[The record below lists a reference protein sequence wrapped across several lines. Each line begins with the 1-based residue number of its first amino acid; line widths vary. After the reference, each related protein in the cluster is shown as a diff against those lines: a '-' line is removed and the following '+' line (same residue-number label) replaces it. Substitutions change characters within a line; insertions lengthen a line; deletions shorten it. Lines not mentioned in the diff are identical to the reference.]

1 MRTVLARNF
10 LAAIGLALVVQ
21 PCAPVMAEGIGRGD
35 PLQIVVSIDEQRM
48 RVFRGEEEIANSPIS
63 SGKPGNDT
71 PTGIFSILHKSKF
84 HRSNQYSNSP
94 MPWMQRLTWTGIALH
109 ESDDVPDRPAS
120 HGCVRMPG
128 EFAKGL
134 FDMTGVGEHVII
146 NTQPIAPF
154 PINHPALPQPVAR
167 IADATDLWLAAYL
180 AGGDGAADER
190 RKPLR
195 MLITRRPQR
204 ERIADIQAMLM
215 QAGYYSG
222 LLDGGAGR
230 QTREAIARFRND
242 KAIAPANGE
251 IDDALVAALQAATG
265 APAPKSGVL
274 QVRLGFAPLFET
286 RIDIADD
293 RRPLGVHVFT
303 TSRFDEEAG
312 YTDWLAL
319 TLDNELS
326 PVTRGIFGID
336 ERQHANA
343 HETIGRLGIDPAT
356 RARIAEL
363 LAPGSSIV
371 IADAGHEKY
380 TGWRTDFVVVTRAP
394 RLAPL

>member
-10 LAAIGLALVVQ
+10 LAAIGLALIVQ

-48 RVFRGEEEIANSPIS
+48 RVFRGQEEVANSPIS

-109 ESDDVPDRPAS
+109 ESDDVPDQPAS

-146 NTQPIAPF
+146 NTRSIAPF
-154 PINHPALPQPVAR
+154 PINHPALPQPVPR
-167 IADATDLWLAAYL
+167 IARALDLWLAAYL
-180 AGGDGAADER
+180 DDSVAADVP

-204 ERIADIQAMLM
+204 ERIAELQAMLM
-215 QAGYYSG
+215 QAGYYTG
-222 LLDGGAGR
+222 PLDGGAGR
-230 QTREAIARFRND
+230 QTREAIARFRSD
-242 KAIAPANGE
+242 KALAPAGGD
-251 IDDALVAALQAATG
+251 IDEAFMAALQAATG

-286 RIDIADD
+286 SVDIGDD

-303 TSRFDEEAG
+303 TSRFDAAAG
-312 YTDWLAL
+312 ATNWLAL

-336 ERQHANA
+336 ERLPANA
-343 HETIGRLGIDPAT
+343 YESIGRIGIDSAT

-380 TGWRTDFVVVTRAP
+380 TGWRTDFTVVTRTAKG
-394 RLAPL
+394 AAF